1 MENTNKEVVEL
12 QVKPTENSLLE
23 VTNKLNE

>member
-1 MENTNKEVVEL
+1 MENTNQETVKL

-23 VTNKLNE
+23 VTNKVNE

>member
-23 VTNKLNE
+23 VTNKVNE

>member
-1 MENTNKEVVEL
+1 MENTNKEVVKL

-23 VTNKLNE
+23 VTNKVNE